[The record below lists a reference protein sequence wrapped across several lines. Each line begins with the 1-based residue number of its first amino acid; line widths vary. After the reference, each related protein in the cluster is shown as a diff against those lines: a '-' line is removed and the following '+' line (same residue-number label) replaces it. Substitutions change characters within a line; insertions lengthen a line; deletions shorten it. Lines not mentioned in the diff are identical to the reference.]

1 MISHYDMNVIIDTF
15 GFFAFVPILF
25 VLGQVSTFLLV

>member
-15 GFFAFVPILF
+15 GFFAFVHGAPILF
-25 VLGQVSTFLLV
+25 VLGPFLLV